1 LASAIQPDVV
11 AEARRL
17 TDLAR
22 DRAVELR
29 PIGGV
34 AIALHAP
41 GGIPAALAR
50 SYADIDL
57 VSGRKAGRDTSRL
70 LEEAGYEPNERFNTL
85 NGSTRL
91 VYYDRDNG
99 RRVDVFVGEFRMCHV
114 VPLAGRLQIDPQ
126 TVPLAELLL
135 TKLQI
140 VQLNEKDLKD
150 IWALVLAH
158 DVADHDD
165 DAINAEIVAR
175 VLAGDWGFWRTSRE
189 SVDVAR
195 DRLPSSGL
203 GPDDQAAVSDRLERL
218 WIRVEREPKSLRWRS
233 RAKLGERTRW
243 YEEPEE
249 IAHGG

>member
-1 LASAIQPDVV
+1 LVSEIQPDVV

-17 TDLAR
+17 TDLAHER
-22 DRAVELR
+22 VLELR

-34 AIALHAP
+34 AIALHAS
-41 GGIPAALAR
+41 GGVPPALAR
-50 SYADIDL
+50 SYGDIDL

-70 LEEAGYEPNERFNTL
+70 LQESGYEPNERFNAL

-91 VYYDRDNG
+91 VFHDRDNG

-114 VPLAGRLQIDPQ
+114 VPVADRLKVDRQ

-140 VQLNEKDLKD
+140 VQLNDKDLKD
-150 IWALVLAH
+150 IWALLVEH

-165 DAINAEIVAR
+165 DAINEAVVAR
-175 VLAGDWGFWRTSRE
+175 VLAADWGFWRTSRE
-189 SVDVAR
+189 SIDVAR
-195 DRLPSSGL
+195 ERLPSSGL
-203 GPDDQAAVSDRLERL
+203 GPDEQDAVSDRLERL
-218 WIRVEREPKSLRWRS
+218 WDRVEQEPKSLRWRS